1 MDELQTPTDR
11 DVTVSSTVEPDLCTE
26 PKSTEAS
33 EGLSWRFDPKLY
45 FGLLAASFLGTL
57 AIIPYSMTLMK
68 QIDLAEALLPFLVA
82 VTVVVELLVSAVAI
96 GLGLWLGP
104 RVGLARLVVYEDDA
118 ALERSDLGR
127 IWALW
132 GKPLLIGI
140 ALGALMG
147 IYAWR
152 TDIAGAGNHRAFTT
166 PSPWEGFLASV
177 GAGIREEIWLRLGF
191 MTFLVWIGFR
201 LVERFTRHESDPQ
214 VTVVGIAN
222 LLAALGFAAIHIPQA
237 KALLGLS
244 PH

>member
-1 MDELQTPTDR
+1 MDELQTPTDP

-104 RVGLARLVVYEDDA
+104 RVGLARLVVYEDDT

-132 GKPLLIGI
+132 GKPLLIGM
-140 ALGALMG
+140 ARGLDGDLCLENRHRRCGKSSRLHHAVAMG
-147 IYAWR
+147 RI
-152 TDIAGAGNHRAFTT
+152 
-166 PSPWEGFLASV
+166 LSV
-177 GAGIREEIWLRLGF
+177 GGRGH
-191 MTFLVWIGFR
+191 T
-201 LVERFTRHESDPQ
+201 
-214 VTVVGIAN
+214 
-222 LLAALGFAAIHIPQA
+222 
-237 KALLGLS
+237 
-244 PH
+244 